1 MAASGSVDETSCL
14 LPLSE
19 TRRLRRIRRTGSN
32 KSRKPQEI
40 FVILHQKQYQVSPRL
55 LLFLNWAKNSKKAN
69 SALILAGALSLAG
82 VGGCRY
88 LSACSCSRV
97 RVPSPSSRR
106 SAKRVELRR
115 PFRSFWVLG
124 FGFWE
129 KLVKAQKGFASRS
142 PASVADLADGG
153 GDALRCG
160 EGNGDGEGR
169 GCLLGG

>member
-1 MAASGSVDETSCL
+1 MRRVVSSPLARRDDFVGYDARARIKAASRKRFFWKFLYDFTSKTVSSI
-14 LPLSE
+14 PQATTFSE
-19 TRRLRRIRRTGSN
+19 LG
-32 KSRKPQEI
+32 E
-40 FVILHQKQYQVSPRL
+40 
-55 LLFLNWAKNSKKAN
+55 NSKKDN